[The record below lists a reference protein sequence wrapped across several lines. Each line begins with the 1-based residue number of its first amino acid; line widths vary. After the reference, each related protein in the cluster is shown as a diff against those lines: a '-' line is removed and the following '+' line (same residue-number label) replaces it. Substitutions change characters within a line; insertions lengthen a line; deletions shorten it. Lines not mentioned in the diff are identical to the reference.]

1 MTTLVT
7 GSGTLVGKSISL
19 YLSSKSKIIS
29 TYRSSFPKNLSKI
42 KNIKVCRL
50 DLNKKINLSF
60 TFNTLIHCASAIPDY
75 QLSKKKLLKTNV
87 QGFRKILSLCRKNKV
102 KYIVLLSSV
111 SVYGKIKSN
120 RINEKTPTYLL
131 DDTYGNSKL
140 QMEMD
145 LINYAKKEK
154 INFLILRLPAILG
167 KNSSHNFL
175 SKLVKS
181 IKEGGR
187 KEFLLKNSN
196 FKLNNFIHIKTLSE
210 VVYYG
215 IKKKLNGLFILGS
228 KNPIKLKNII
238 NKIKDY
244 KKISVTYQNDRYPF
258 NIDINKALRWKIPL
272 RKTSCEITEF
282 LKENFRSK

>member
-120 RINEKTPTYLL
+120 RINEKTPTHLL
-131 DDTYGNSKL
+131 EDTYGYSKL

-187 KEFLLKNSN
+187 KEFLL
-196 FKLNNFIHIKTLSE
+196 KTLSE